1 MIQPLYTMK
10 KYSILTLVALLALA
24 ACQPK
29 TASDTTTFG
38 FVGDVKEVF
47 LYVMDPDEE
56 ETGSVEGMLEYTF
69 DAQGRV
75 TQDEYGH
82 IYQYDAD
89 GLLTNSRVPG
99 TELLRDQRG
108 RITSYDSTSF
118 DDWGEEDF
126 DIMDFFKAK
135 YSYDAKGR
143 PEVEV
148 LNGWEW
154 ESTRTNIFEG
164 DRVYPSSTT
173 FVGASEGWNEEGTV
187 TYTYTEFDA
196 KGNWIER
203 TVRTE
208 TKSWEEPW
216 EENMEPEV
224 ETEVSEVRQ
233 RRVISYWSE

>member
-1 MIQPLYTMK
+1 MK
-10 KYSILTLVALLALA
+10 KYGILTLAALLGLA

-29 TASDTTTFG
+29 TASDVTTFG
-38 FVGDVKEVF
+38 FQGDVKEVT
-47 LYVMDPDEE
+47 LYVLDMEEE
-56 ETGSVEGMLEYTF
+56 ETGAEEGTVEYTF

-75 TQDEYGH
+75 TRDEYGH
-82 IYQYDAD
+82 SYQYDAD

-99 TELLRDQRG
+99 TELLRDQQG
-108 RITSYDSTSF
+108 RIISYDSTSF

-143 PEVEV
+143 PEIEV

-154 ESTRTNIFEG
+154 ESTRTNVFEG
-164 DRVYPSSTT
+164 GNVYPSSAT
-173 FVGASEGWNEEGTV
+173 FVSVSEGWNEEGTIL
-187 TYTYTEFDA
+187 YTYTEFDA
-196 KGNWIER
+196 KGNWTER

-208 TKSWEEPW
+208 TRSWEEPW

-224 ETEVSEVRQ
+224 ETSVSEVRQ